1 MPSYL
6 LCGLP
11 RRLVIAIY
19 DGIVVVALLLL
30 ATVPPTIAMVMLSD
44 TAQEQSMLFRLGMG
58 VYLLLVAFAFY
69 GGFWTHGG
77 QTLGM
82 RAWRVRVVRE
92 DGSRL
97 TWRDAAIRY
106 TAAILS
112 WLVIGAGFWWS
123 LLDRD
128 GRTWHD
134 RLSRTELRRMQ

>member
-30 ATVPPTIAMVMLSD
+30 ATVPPTIAMVTLSD
-44 TAQEQSMLFRLGMG
+44 TAQEQSLVFRLAMS

-92 DGSRL
+92 DGGRL

-106 TAAILS
+106 AAAILS
-112 WLVIGAGFWWS
+112 WLVVGAGFWWS
-123 LLDRD
+123 LFDRD

-134 RLSRTELRRMQ
+134 RLSGTELRRMQ

>member
-30 ATVPPTIAMVMLSD
+30 ATVPPTIAMVTLSD
-44 TAQEQSMLFRLGMG
+44 TAQEQSLVFRLGMTL
-58 VYLLLVAFAFY
+58 YLLLVAFAFY

-92 DGSRL
+92 DGGRL

-106 TAAILS
+106 AAAILS
-112 WLVIGAGFWWS
+112 WLVVGAGFWWS
-123 LLDRD
+123 LFDRD

-134 RLSRTELRRMQ
+134 RLSGTELRRMQ